1 MSLGVP
7 LLIGVSVACVGAGAF
22 VTYFAFVAPAR
33 ARTSR
38 ADERCAEAEEALER
52 ERSEREALVV
62 GKATSDAAAQRV
74 PLLEKKIDDL
84 GKTLETTGQNLV
96 EAQTSLTAERKS
108 HAARV
113 DELKKMGA
121 EIEKNFKALAADVL
135 GKNSESFLKLVSE
148 RFEKHKTSADKDLEK
163 RRIEIQTLVKPIG
176 ENLAKLKHEIGEIEK
191 AREGAYRTVTEQV
204 KNLVQ
209 GQTDLRSETG
219 RLVQAL
225 RQPKT
230 RGRWGE
236 YQLRNV
242 LEMAGMT
249 EHVDFVE
256 QKAVG
261 GEDGRLRPDVIVYLP
276 GGKSIIVDAKTPLEG
291 YLAAVE
297 ADNEEDRKRHMD
309 AHARHVRDHIRALSS
324 KEYWKE
330 LPATPDFVVMF
341 VPGEAFFAAAIESDP
356 ALFERAVKER
366 VLISTPT
373 TFIAL
378 VKAIAY
384 GWQQQKL
391 AENTQAVAVL
401 ARELY
406 KRIKTFGGHMG
417 GLGASLHK
425 AVKQYNEGV
434 GSLETRVLPT
444 ARKFETL
451 GVVSADAT
459 LPEIAPVEI
468 EARELHAPELTDY
481 NREDGEAAVRADG

>member
-7 LLIGVSVACVGAGAF
+7 LLIGVLLACVGAGAF
-22 VTYFAFVAPAR
+22 VAYFAFAAPAR
-33 ARTSR
+33 ARASR
-38 ADERCAEAEEALER
+38 ADERRAEVEGALER
-52 ERSEREALVV
+52 MRSERDALAV
-62 GKATSDAAAQRV
+62 GKAESDA
-74 PLLEKKIDDL
+74 
-84 GKTLETTGQNLV
+84 TL
-96 EAQTSLTAERKS
+96 AAERKG
-108 HAARV
+108 HAESV
-113 DELKKMGA
+113 EKQEKM
-121 EIEKNFKALAADVL
+121 IEEKFKALAGDVL
-135 GKNSESFLKLVSE
+135 EKNSENFLKRASE
-148 RFEKHKTSADKDLEK
+148 RFKPIDES
-163 RRIEIQTLVKPIG
+163 LVKFERKIS
-176 ENLAKLKHEIGEIEK
+176 KIEK
-191 AREGAYRTVTEQV
+191 AREGAYRAVTEQV
-204 KNLVQ
+204 RSLAQ

-261 GEDGRLRPDVIVYLP
+261 GEDGRLRPDVIVRLP

-297 ADNEEDRKRHMD
+297 ADNEEDRERHMD
-309 AHARHVRDHIRALSS
+309 AHVRHVRVHIGALSS

-330 LPATPDFVVMF
+330 LPVTPDFVVMF

-356 ALFERAVKER
+356 ALFERAVKGQ

-391 AENTQAVAVL
+391 AENMQEVADN

-406 KRIKTFGGHMG
+406 DRIKKFGEHMG
-417 GLGASLHK
+417 DLGRSLDR
-425 AVKQYNEGV
+425 AVKKYNEGV
-434 GSLETRVLPT
+434 GSLEGRVLRT
-444 ARKFETL
+444 ARKFEAL
-451 GVVSADAT
+451 GVGSAEAT
-459 LPEIAPVEI
+459 LPGMEPIKI
-468 EARELHAPELTDY
+468 EARALGAPELTAHD
-481 NREDGEAAVRADG
+481 REGGAAATEADA

>member
-1 MSLGVP
+1 MSLDVP
-7 LLIGVSVACVGAGAF
+7 LLTGVAVACAVVGAF
-22 VTYFAFVAPAR
+22 VTYYAFAAPVR
-33 ARTSR
+33 K
-38 ADERCAEAEEALER
+38 ALER
-52 ERSEREALVV
+52 GRSEREALAVE
-62 GKATSDAAAQRV
+62 KAASDATARRV
-74 PLLEKKIDDL
+74 PSLEKEVGDL
-84 GKTLETTGQNLV
+84 RQTLETTRQNLA

-113 DELKKMGA
+113 DELEKMGA

-148 RFEKHKTSADKDLEK
+148 RFEKHKTSADEDLEK
-163 RRIEIQTLVKPIG
+163 RRIAIETLVKPIG
-176 ENLAKLKHEIGEIEK
+176 DGLVKFERRIDEIEK
-191 AREGAYRTVTEQV
+191 AREGAYRAVTEQV
-204 KNLVQ
+204 KSLEK
-209 GQTDLRSETG
+209 GQMDLRSETG

-256 QKAVG
+256 QEAVG
-261 GEDGRLRPDVIVYLP
+261 GENGRLRPDVIVRLP

-291 YLAAVE
+291 YLAAIE
-297 ADNEEDRKRHMD
+297 ADNEEDRKRHRD

-330 LPATPDFVVMF
+330 LPTTPDFVVMF

-391 AENTQAVAVL
+391 AENTQVVAGL

-406 KRIKTFGGHMG
+406 RRIKTFGGHMG

-434 GSLETRVLPT
+434 GSLETRILPT
-444 ARKFETL
+444 ARKFEDL

-459 LPEIAPVEI
+459 LPEIAPVKI

-481 NREDGEAAVRADG
+481 DREDGEAAAVGADR

>member
-7 LLIGVSVACVGAGAF
+7 LLIGVLVACVGAGAF
-22 VTYFAFVAPAR
+22 VTYFTFAVPVRAR
-33 ARTSR
+33 ASR
-38 ADERCAEAEEALER
+38 ADERRAEAEQALER
-52 ERSEREALVV
+52 MRSERDALAI
-62 GKATSDAAAQRV
+62 KKTESDA
-74 PLLEKKIDDL
+74 
-84 GKTLETTGQNLV
+84 TL
-96 EAQTSLTAERKS
+96 AAERKS
-108 HAARV
+108 YAVRV
-113 DELKKMGA
+113 KEQEEM
-121 EIEKNFKALAADVL
+121 IEKKFKALAADVL
-135 GKNSESFLKLVSE
+135 GKNSESFLNLVSE
-148 RFEKHKTSADKDLEK
+148 RFEKHKTSAAEDLEK
-163 RRIEIQTLVKPIG
+163 RRTAIETLVKPIG
-176 ENLAKLKHEIGEIEK
+176 DGLAEFERKIGEIEK
-191 AREGAYRTVTEQV
+191 AREGAYSAVTEQV
-204 KNLVQ
+204 KSLAQ
-209 GQTDLRSETG
+209 GQTDLCSKTG

-261 GEDGRLRPDVIVYLP
+261 GEDGRLRPDVIVRLP

-309 AHARHVRDHIRALSS
+309 AHVRHVRAHIGALSS

-330 LPATPDFVVMF
+330 LPVTPDFVVMF

-356 ALFERAVKER
+356 ALFERAVKGQ

-384 GWQQQKL
+384 GWQQQKF
-391 AENTQAVAVL
+391 AENTQKVEHL

-406 KRIKTFGGHMG
+406 DRIGKFGEHMG
-417 GLGASLHK
+417 GLGDSLDR
-425 AVKQYNEGV
+425 AVKQYNKGV
-434 GSLETRVLPT
+434 GSLEGRVLPT
-444 ARKFETL
+444 ARKFKAL
-451 GVVSADAT
+451 GVVSAEAT
-459 LPEIAPVEI
+459 LPGMEPIEI
-468 EARELHAPELTDY
+468 EARALHAPELTAHD
-481 NREDGEAAVRADG
+481 REGGAAATEADA

>member
-7 LLIGVSVACVGAGAF
+7 LLIGVVLACAGAGAF
-22 VTYFAFVAPAR
+22 VAYFTFAAPAR
-33 ARTSR
+33 ARASR
-38 ADERCAEAEEALER
+38 ADERRAEAEQALEHMR
-52 ERSEREALVV
+52 AEREKLAVE
-62 GKATSDAAAQRV
+62 KAASDATAQRV
-74 PLLEKKIDDL
+74 PLLEKKVDAL
-84 GKTLETTGQNLV
+84 EKTLETTRQDLAK
-96 EAQTSLTAERKS
+96 AQTSLETERKS

-113 DELKKMGA
+113 EELEKMGA
-121 EIEKNFKALAADVL
+121 AVEEKFKALAGDVL
-135 GKNSESFLKLVSE
+135 GKNSESFLKLANE
-148 RFEKHKTSADKDLEK
+148 HFDNHKKSADEDLGK
-163 RRIEIQTLVKPIG
+163 RRTEIEGLVKPIDEG
-176 ENLAKLKHEIGEIEK
+176 LVKLERKIGEIEK
-191 AREGAYRTVTEQV
+191 AREGAYSAVTEQV
-204 KNLVQ
+204 KSLAQ

-219 RLVQAL
+219 HLVQAL

-261 GEDGRLRPDVIVYLP
+261 GEDGRLRPDVIVRLP

-291 YLAAVE
+291 YLDAVE
-297 ADNEEDRKRHMD
+297 ADNEEYRKRHMA
-309 AHARHVRDHIRALSS
+309 AHARHVRAHIRALSS

-330 LPATPDFVVMF
+330 LPGTPDFVVMF
-341 VPGEAFFAAAIESDP
+341 IPGEAFFAAAIESDP
-356 ALFERAVKER
+356 ALFERAVKGQ

-391 AENTQAVAVL
+391 AENTQKVEHL

-406 KRIKTFGGHMG
+406 DRIKVFGKRMG
-417 GLGASLHK
+417 GLGDSLSQ
-425 AVKQYNEGV
+425 AVKRYDDVV
-434 GSLETRVLPT
+434 GSLESDVLSA

-451 GVVSADAT
+451 GVVSAEPT
-459 LPEIAPVEI
+459 LPGLEPIKI
-468 EARELHAPELTDY
+468 EARALRAPELTAHD
-481 NREDGEAAVRADG
+481 RKGGAAVTEADA

>member
-7 LLIGVSVACVGAGAF
+7 LLIGVLVACVGAGAF
-22 VTYFAFVAPAR
+22 VTYFTFAVPVRAR
-33 ARTSR
+33 ASR
-38 ADERCAEAEEALER
+38 ADERLAEAEKALER
-52 ERSEREALVV
+52 LRSERDALAV
-62 GKATSDAAAQRV
+62 GKAKSDA
-74 PLLEKKIDDL
+74 
-84 GKTLETTGQNLV
+84 TL
-96 EAQTSLTAERKS
+96 AAERRG
-108 HAARV
+108 HAESV
-113 DELKKMGA
+113 GKQEKM
-121 EIEKNFKALAADVL
+121 IEEKFKMLAGDVL
-135 GKNSESFLKLVSE
+135 DKNSENFLKLASQ
-148 RFEKHKTSADKDLEK
+148 RFKPIDES
-163 RRIEIQTLVKPIG
+163 LVKFERKIS
-176 ENLAKLKHEIGEIEK
+176 EIEK
-191 AREGAYRTVTEQV
+191 AREGAYRAVTEQV
-204 KNLVQ
+204 KSLVQ

-261 GEDGRLRPDVIVYLP
+261 GEDGRLRPDVIVRLP

-309 AHARHVRDHIRALSS
+309 AHVRHVRAHIGALSS

-330 LPATPDFVVMF
+330 LPVTPDFVVMF

-356 ALFERAVKER
+356 ALFERAVKGQ

-391 AENTQAVAVL
+391 AENMQEVEHL

-406 KRIKTFGGHMG
+406 DRIGKFGEHMG
-417 GLGASLHK
+417 GLGDSLDR
-425 AVKQYNEGV
+425 AVKQYNKGV
-434 GSLETRVLPT
+434 GSLEGRVLPT
-444 ARKFETL
+444 ARKFEAL
-451 GVVSADAT
+451 GVVSAEAT
-459 LPEIAPVEI
+459 LPGMEPIEI
-468 EARELHAPELTDY
+468 EARALRAPELTDY
-481 NREDGEAAVRADG
+481 DREDGGGEQRPRRPA